1 MAEDVVLIQ
10 VGKRGALTL
19 PKTLRDK
26 YGIRPGDALTLL
38 DLGGTFVLI
47 PKVSMVDRL
56 ADRIAQ
62 GLREQ
67 GPLPIAWGCKSPCS
81 KPKCAKAHSQS
92 RPELKAQG

>member
-10 VGKRGALTL
+10 IGKRGALTL
-19 PKTLRDK
+19 PKRLRDK

-38 DLGGTFVLI
+38 DLGGTFALI

-62 GLREQ
+62 GLKEKDVTLEEMLEDLRRERERYYE
-67 GPLPIAWGCKSPCS
+67 K
-81 KPKCAKAHSQS
+81 
-92 RPELKAQG
+92 RYAQKVPSVS

>member
-19 PKTLRDK
+19 PKGLRDK

-38 DLGGTFVLI
+38 DLGGAFVLI

-62 GLREQ
+62 RLREK
-67 GPLPIAWGCKSPCS
+67 GVTLEEMLE
-81 KPKCAKAHSQS
+81 
-92 RPELKAQG
+92 ELRRERERYYEERYAQKVPGVS